1 MFVISIDQYTLIGI
15 FIIALLILII
25 ATYMFIAYI
34 VHDKRKFNSID
45 KYNEFTMDKPKT
57 YNDIRKD
64 YDTNVKKS
72 GVAIDK
78 KSRMKTFYRIIKFFK
93 RDSK

>member
-1 MFVISIDQYTLIGI
+1 MGI
-15 FIIALLILII
+15 FIIALLIFII

-34 VHDKRKFNSID
+34 LHDKRKFNSID

-64 YDTNVKKS
+64 YDTNIKKS

-78 KSRMKTFYRIIKFFK
+78 KKSRMKTLKVIMNLFK
-93 RDSK
+93 RGSK